1 MNYNFKSSE
10 ESKKQL
16 GEHTLFGSIQVY
28 TINPLPDNVNLGAV
42 LQSVEEKIPKIFFH
56 NVDSVYIGQFEE
68 FEEKQVNA
76 FYSDGGLFITNNQDD
91 DKDMLDDIVH
101 ETAHAVEETAFEQ
114 IYDRLLEREFLSKR
128 ERLFYRLK
136 DDYKVKITSFLDLDY
151 SDEFDEFLYAE
162 VGYPKLASL
171 SSDLFNSP
179 YAATSLQEYWANG
192 FEEYF
197 IGDHQ
202 RIKAL
207 SPILFDRITTLSV
220 QYK

>member
-76 FYSDGGLFITNNQDD
+76 MYRDGAI
-91 DKDMLDDIVH
+91 
-101 ETAHAVEETAFEQ
+101 
-114 IYDRLLEREFLSKR
+114 ER
-128 ERLFYRLK
+128 
-136 DDYKVKITSFLDLDY
+136 
-151 SDEFDEFLYAE
+151 
-162 VGYPKLASL
+162 
-171 SSDLFNSP
+171 
-179 YAATSLQEYWANG
+179 
-192 FEEYF
+192 
-197 IGDHQ
+197 
-202 RIKAL
+202 
-207 SPILFDRITTLSV
+207 SV
-220 QYK
+220 QLSLCGNISAGILGQRLRRIFHRRPPKNKSFKSNPFWSHHHFIRTIQIG